1 MRNLLKGGIA
11 GLLSALT
18 AVSAFAEPT
27 YVFSR
32 GTSETVIVAALPAA
46 GARDTNAA
54 SNARDYQLRWSS

>member
-32 GTSETVIVAALPAA
+32 GTSETVIVATLPAA
-46 GARDTNAA
+46 GASDTSAACNAQG
-54 SNARDYQLRWSS
+54 YKP